1 MFELLFK
8 YPSTVFS
15 KGQLV
20 LLGSW
25 PVWSLA
31 IAILLGAAV
40 FGWLVWRR
48 RGRTGGFARSATVWL
63 LQTAFVALLL
73 LILWQPALSIATLK
87 PQQNIVAVVVDD
99 SRSMAIAENGSSRR
113 DQAVRTLDS
122 GLLQALRNRFQ
133 VRLYRAGETLARIP
147 KTDDLHASSP
157 VTRLGDALKQVA
169 AESASLPMGAIV
181 LLSDGAENAG
191 GIDLNTIAAVRQHR
205 IPVHTIG
212 YGLET
217 MSHDIEL
224 LDLQAPP
231 KTLAESRVLAQV
243 TLRQHGYAGQRV
255 KVTLRDSGKML
266 ASRDVILKPDGT
278 EQTEPILFNAGSAG
292 VRNLEAAIDVQKNET
307 NAKNNRLIR
316 VMDVDGSKPRVLYVE
331 GEPRWEYKFIHRAIE
346 EDRSLKMAAML
357 RTTQNKIYRQ
367 GIESENELAQGFPT
381 KSEDLF
387 AFQGLIIGSVEAN
400 WFTPAQQELIREF
413 ADRRGGGVLFLGGR
427 FGLSDGGYLQPPFNE
442 MLPVDLPTNKNSY
455 HAQSAATVELTQAG
469 RDSLITRLEDNPE
482 SNFARWKK
490 LPYLMNWQD
499 PGAPK
504 RGALVLM
511 DAMPGGSTR
520 KVPALITQNYGHG
533 RTAVFATG
541 GSWRWQM
548 QMPLGD
554 RTHQIFWQQL
564 IRWVVNGS
572 PGRVVLSTAKTLLA
586 DESHL
591 QFRAEVRDKT
601 YQPAADAD
609 VQAHIM
615 GPGNVSEKLTL
626 RPNAQD
632 RGAFVAEWDAPQPG
646 SYLVEVVARRGNEEL
661 GRDVL
666 TFRREDGI
674 AENFHTEQNRDLL
687 EKLSSQTGGRYY
699 RPNEAKQLAN
709 DVEYSDSGITVRETR
724 DLWNMPIV
732 FLFALL
738 LRGSEWMLR
747 RRWGVI

>member
-25 PVWSLA
+25 PLWILA
-31 IAILLGAAV
+31 ISILLGAGI

-48 RGRTGGFARSATVWL
+48 RVRTGGLARSAVVWG
-63 LQTAFVALLL
+63 LQTAFLALLL
-73 LILWQPALSIATLK
+73 LMLWQPALSIATLK

-99 SRSMAIAENGSSRR
+99 SRSMAIEENGSSRR
-113 DQAVRTLDS
+113 DQAVKTLDS

-133 VRLYRAGETLARIP
+133 VRLYRAGDTLARIQKP
-147 KTDDLHASSP
+147 EDLHTTAP
-157 VTRLGDALKQVA
+157 ATRLGDALKQVA
-169 AESASLPMGAIV
+169 AESASLPVGAIV

-224 LDLQAPP
+224 TDLQVPP

-243 TLRQHGYAGQRV
+243 MLRQHGYGGQRV
-255 KVTLRDSGKML
+255 RVTLRDSGKIL

-292 VRNLEAAIDVQKNET
+292 VRNLEASIDVQRNES

-381 KSEDLF
+381 KPEELF

-442 MLPVDLPTNKNSY
+442 MLPVDLPTSKNSY
-455 HAQSAATVELTQAG
+455 HPQSAATVELTQAG
-469 RDSLITRLEDNPE
+469 RDSLITRLEDNPD

-499 PGAPK
+499 PGTPK

-520 KVPALITQNYGHG
+520 KVPVLVTQNYGHG

-554 RTHQIFWQQL
+554 HTHQIFWQQL
-564 IRWVVNGS
+564 VRWVVTGS
-572 PGRVVLSTAKTLLA
+572 PGRVVLSTPKTLLT

-591 QFRAEVRDKT
+591 QFRTEVRDKS

-615 GPGNVSEKLTL
+615 GPGNLSEKITL
-626 RPNAQD
+626 RPSAQD

-699 RPNEAKQLAN
+699 RPNEAGRLAA

-732 FLFALL
+732 FLLALM

-747 RRWGVI
+747 RKWGVI

>member
-1 MFELLFK
+1 M
-8 YPSTVFS
+8 
-15 KGQLV
+15 
-20 LLGSW
+20 
-25 PVWSLA
+25 
-31 IAILLGAAV
+31 
-40 FGWLVWRR
+40 
-48 RGRTGGFARSATVWL
+48 
-63 LQTAFVALLL
+63 
-73 LILWQPALSIATLK
+73 
-87 PQQNIVAVVVDD
+87 
-99 SRSMAIAENGSSRR
+99 
-113 DQAVRTLDS
+113 
-122 GLLQALRNRFQ
+122 
-133 VRLYRAGETLARIP
+133 
-147 KTDDLHASSP
+147 
-157 VTRLGDALKQVA
+157 KQVA
-169 AESASLPMGAIV
+169 AESASLPVGAIV

-224 LDLQAPP
+224 TDLQVPP

-243 TLRQHGYAGQRV
+243 MLRQHGYGGQRV
-255 KVTLRDSGKML
+255 RVTLRDSGKIL

-292 VRNLEAAIDVQKNET
+292 VRNLEASIDVQRNES

-381 KSEDLF
+381 KPEELF

-442 MLPVDLPTNKNSY
+442 MLPVDLPTSKNSY
-455 HAQSAATVELTQAG
+455 HPQSAATVELTQAG
-469 RDSLITRLEDNPE
+469 RDSLITRLEDNPD

-499 PGAPK
+499 PGTPK

-520 KVPALITQNYGHG
+520 KVPVLVTQNYGHG

-554 RTHQIFWQQL
+554 HTHQIFWQQL
-564 IRWVVNGS
+564 VRWVVTGS
-572 PGRVVLSTAKTLLA
+572 PGRVVLSTPKTLLT

-601 YQPAADAD
+601 LSACGRCGRA
-609 VQAHIM
+609 
-615 GPGNVSEKLTL
+615 GPHHGTRQSE
-626 RPNAQD
+626 
-632 RGAFVAEWDAPQPG
+632 
-646 SYLVEVVARRGNEEL
+646 
-661 GRDVL
+661 
-666 TFRREDGI
+666 
-674 AENFHTEQNRDLL
+674 
-687 EKLSSQTGGRYY
+687 
-699 RPNEAKQLAN
+699 
-709 DVEYSDSGITVRETR
+709 
-724 DLWNMPIV
+724 
-732 FLFALL
+732 
-738 LRGSEWMLR
+738 
-747 RRWGVI
+747 